1 MLKSSIPNVENEGN
15 LKEQSIHIDTLE
27 IENKILKQKNKD
39 LVDELLVKKNEIQD
53 MEASTS
59 LKFSHNSLKEELEE
73 FSQLKV
79 FKCDECSFDFPIEN
93 ELKVHQKTMH
103 GRNSTKKADLV
114 DKIAAFENKIS
125 EQKINLSVSV
135 FQLKDKEIK
144 KVSHCKSYC
153 NRFCR
158 INHQKYTFVKS
169 KGDEIIYQVNNFSK
183 DPKFSTKPEALLFG
197 ATRKQ
202 YSCNQCEEVFA
213 KQGALKKHKKHYHK

>member
-1 MLKSSIPNVENEGN
+1 M
-15 LKEQSIHIDTLE
+15 
-27 IENKILKQKNKD
+27 
-39 LVDELLVKKNEIQD
+39 
-53 MEASTS
+53 
-59 LKFSHNSLKEELEE
+59 
-73 FSQLKV
+73 
-79 FKCDECSFDFPIEN
+79 
-93 ELKVHQKTMH
+93 
-103 GRNSTKKADLV
+103 V

-125 EQKINLSVSV
+125 EQKISLSVSL

-169 KGDEIIYQVNNFSK
+169 KSDGIISQLKIFPE
-183 DPKFSTKPEALLFG
+183 DPKFSTQPEVLLFG